1 MAASLPPRPRTRSL
15 LAAARLAVVGGA
27 VVVGLALAGS
37 ASGEQPSPS
46 ASLPAVAADPSSS
59 AAAIASASLAPDASE
74 VAEGS
79 PVAPVA
85 SGSFEPLPLETPVA
99 LPSGAAASPGAVASP
114 APTPIVHPSDG
125 KSNSCYDCHSKV
137 NPQQEQIA
145 SQWKSSVHGQNGV
158 SCADCHGGDP
168 RSDEMGVAMSAAAGF
183 IGKPGRTTTVG
194 VCGSC
199 HSDPSRMRQ
208 YGLQTDQYAQYMT
221 SVHGQ
226 RLVSSGDTRVAIC
239 TDCHGVH
246 DIKKAS
252 DPTAKVSPLNVP
264 ALCASCHADP
274 KVMQPYGIPTDQY
287 SIYKNSVHGQ
297 LLLVQQDVRAPTC
310 ASCHG
315 SHSAKPP
322 SDAEVVGVC
331 GKCHTATEALYQQ
344 SKHSTLAVGPKCWT
358 CHGTHDVS
366 QPSLQNFFHPN
377 GVNFDCSICHDPV
390 DRSLKLQATKFADPA
405 DRRCDTCHHTGSDI
419 YTQIQAIYDSLKKA
433 QDAYDATEAR
443 IAQAKSLGMIVAD
456 ADVALTQA
464 KTSLLK
470 AQAAVHTTKLTTVA
484 ALTDDVKAKSA
495 SAMQVAD
502 AKLDESDFRR
512 EAMVVVVLLI
522 GLNVAGLYGVKR
534 HLRAPD

>member
-1 MAASLPPRPRTRSL
+1 MAG
-15 LAAARLAVVGGA
+15 RLAILGGA
-27 VVVGLALAGS
+27 LVLGTAFAAS
-37 ASGEQPSPS
+37 ASGQDASPSPS
-46 ASLPAVAADPSSS
+46 GPAGAVPSAS
-59 AAAIASASLAPDASE
+59 AAP
-74 VAEGS
+74 S
-79 PVAPVA
+79 PSTAG
-85 SGSFEPLPLETPVA
+85 GSFQPLPLESPVA
-99 LPSGAAASPGAVASP
+99 LPSGAVAPPGTVASP

-125 KSNSCYDCHSKV
+125 KSNTCYDCHSKV
-137 NPQQEQIA
+137 NPQQQAIA
-145 SQWKSSVHGQNGV
+145 SQWKDSVHGQNGV

-168 RSDEMGVAMSAAAGF
+168 RSDEMGVAMSKTAGF

-199 HSDPSRMRQ
+199 HSDPNRMKQ
-208 YGLQTDQYAQYMT
+208 YGLSTDQYAQYMT

-226 RLVSSGDTRVAIC
+226 RLVSAGDTRVAIC

-287 SIYKNSVHGQ
+287 AIYKNSVHGQ
-297 LLLVQQDVRAPTC
+297 MLLVQQDVRAPTC

-315 SHSAKPP
+315 SHGAKPP

-331 GKCHTATEALYQQ
+331 GKCHTATEALYQE

-358 CHGTHDVS
+358 CHGTHDVT
-366 QPSLQNFFHPN
+366 QPGPQLFFHPN

-390 DRSLKLQATKFADPA
+390 DRSLKLQATKFANPA

-419 YTQIQAIYDSLKKA
+419 YTQIQAIHDALQSA

-443 IAQAKSLGMIVAD
+443 LAQARALGMIVAD
-456 ADVALTQA
+456 ADVTLTQA
-464 KTSLLK
+464 RTSLLK
-470 AQAAVHTTKLTTVA
+470 AQAAVHTTKLTAVA
-484 ALTDDVKAKSA
+484 TLTDDAKAKSA
-495 SAMQVAD
+495 SAMQVAN
-502 AKLDESDFRR
+502 AKLAESDFRR
-512 EAMVVVVLLI
+512 EAMVVVVFLI
-522 GLNVAGLYGVKR
+522 GLNIGGLYWVKR
-534 HLRAPD
+534 RLHPGG